1 MSHVGAISARD
12 RVKPRSVPVLGNCES
27 GPGVPN
33 YQGEQR
39 YQEALN
45 YSVRFR
51 NMTG

>member
-1 MSHVGAISARD
+1 MSHVGAISARNRD
-12 RVKPRSVPVLGNCES
+12 QPFPAPVLDGCES

-33 YQGEQR
+33 YPGVLNYQG
-39 YQEALN
+39 APN